1 MIIENPNLVKTVE
14 TNGELKKMLVEYV
27 GTKQEPE
34 DGNVTVEMI
43 VNVLSEEF
51 PEFVMVLAEEIWM
64 RGYEAG
70 LDDAKIA
77 HGGTDE

>member
-51 PEFVMVLAEEIWM
+51 PEFVMVVAEENWM
-64 RGYEAG
+64 LGYEAG

>member
-51 PEFVMVLAEEIWM
+51 PEFVMVVAEENWM

>member
-14 TNGELKKMLVEYV
+14 TNGKLKKMLVEYV

-51 PEFVMVLAEEIWM
+51 PEFVMVVAEENWM